1 MIFNIPPNNKTLEIT
16 TIVLDLNGTL
26 SVKGVVAES
35 TKELIRQLK
44 QLGYR
49 LVLISG
55 DIRGSAK
62 TIAEEL
68 GLDLYLG
75 KTSDEKATQMY
86 QFEKNK
92 TAAIGNAR
100 IDIGTFENA
109 ILRIATIQAEG
120 IHTGILNYV
129 DILIPSIDE
138 ALQLFMDKKALE
150 GTLRA

>member
-1 MIFNIPPNNKTLEIT
+1 MIFNIPPNNKSLEIT

-26 SVKGVVAES
+26 SVKGVVADS

-62 TIAEEL
+62 TIADEL
-68 GLDLYLG
+68 ELDLSLG
-75 KTSDEKATQMY
+75 KTSEEKAAQMQ
-86 QFEKNK
+86 QFDKSK

-109 ILRIATIQAEG
+109 ALRIATIQAEG
-120 IHTGILNYV
+120 IHTGILAYV
-129 DILIPSIDE
+129 DILIPGIDE
-138 ALQLFMDKKALE
+138 ALQLFMDKKAME
-150 GTLRA
+150 GTLRT

>member
-1 MIFNIPPNNKTLEIT
+1 MIFHIPPHGEILEIN

-26 SVKGVVAES
+26 SVRGKIEES

-44 QLGYR
+44 ELNYR

-62 TIAEEL
+62 QIADEL
-68 GLDLYLG
+68 GLELYLG
-75 KTSDEKATQMY
+75 KTSDEKATQMQ
-86 QFEKNK
+86 QFDKTK

-109 ILRIATIQAEG
+109 ALSIATIQAEG
-120 IHTGILNYV
+120 IHTGVLKYV
-129 DILIPSIDE
+129 DILTPSIDD
-138 ALQLFMDKKALE
+138 ALRLFMDKKSME
-150 GTLRA
+150 GTLRK